1 MLVSRIIMNLLGGYE
16 SSGDDEITQTVNTIP
31 KIASS
36 SSSSS
41 SSRSTSYTPF
51 SGNLLNQGFVAA
63 KKRRATTFSSLP
75 VEIQN
80 ALARGST
87 SQDSDSEDELSGAR
101 TASLKERKPFQSG
114 INLIDLLPLPKAAA
128 IDSNKGGNK
137 SVIRP
142 PFRLPVA
149 REDVVR
155 VSKSS
160 IMTGAEVGSEN
171 YDDSDEQ
178 HVGSMITAVTQE
190 PTGGS
195 MFSLS
200 NPTTFGATK
209 GIGKICSLD
218 YNGPFATSSLGSA
231 YTSFENNADE
241 SASFPGN
248 LYRPS
253 ATSLAPFS
261 SSRYDSAESSSS
273 TVTRNNSDATEISTE
288 PDYGNGS
295 IARKRKERD
304 IEQQLIS
311 GNLDAIESG
320 NNGIKVV
327 RASKDWDAHAYT
339 TQKENE
345 AELHRAFFA
354 AKGGA
359 KAIAPVS
366 KMQGRKHQINS
377 LVMQAAKTEMALLN
391 AKGERNLSKQETRGK
406 YGW

>member
-1 MLVSRIIMNLLGGYE
+1 MNLLGGYE
-16 SSGDDEITQTVNTIP
+16 SSGDDEKTQTDNTIP

-41 SSRSTSYTPF
+41 SSSSTSYPAIN
-51 SGNLLNQGFVAA
+51 GNPLKQGLVAA

-87 SQDSDSEDELSGAR
+87 SQDSDSEDELSDAR
-101 TASLKERKPFQSG
+101 TASLRERKPFQSG

-128 IDSNKGGNK
+128 FDSNKGGNK
-137 SVIRP
+137 TVLRP
-142 PFRLPVA
+142 PLRLPVA

-155 VSKSS
+155 VTKSS
-160 IMTGAEVGSEN
+160 IITGAEVGLESCN
-171 YDDSDEQ
+171 DSDEQ
-178 HVGSMITAVTQE
+178 HVGSMISAVTQE

-200 NPTTFGATK
+200 NPTSFGVTK
-209 GIGKICSLD
+209 GIGKNSSVAH
-218 YNGPFATSSLGSA
+218 NGPFVNLSLGSA

-241 SASFPGN
+241 AVSFPGN

-253 ATSLAPFS
+253 ASSSAPFS
-261 SSRYDSAESSSS
+261 SSRYDSTESSSS
-273 TVTRNNSDATEISTE
+273 TVARNNSDSAEIFTEQE
-288 PDYGNGS
+288 YGNGT

-311 GNLDAIESG
+311 GNLDAIQSG

-377 LVMQAAKTEMALLN
+377 LVMQAANHRCFLPT
-391 AKGERNLSKQETRGK
+391 
-406 YGW
+406 

>member
-1 MLVSRIIMNLLGGYE
+1 MNLLGGYE
-16 SSGDDEITQTVNTIP
+16 SSGDDEKTQTDNTIP

-41 SSRSTSYTPF
+41 SSSSTSYPAIN
-51 SGNLLNQGFVAA
+51 GNSLKQGLVAA

-87 SQDSDSEDELSGAR
+87 SQDSDSEDELSDAR
-101 TASLKERKPFQSG
+101 TASLRERKPFQNG

-128 IDSNKGGNK
+128 FDSNKGGNK
-137 SVIRP
+137 SVLRP
-142 PFRLPVA
+142 PLRLPVA

-155 VSKSS
+155 VSKRS
-160 IMTGAEVGSEN
+160 IINGTEVGSESYN
-171 YDDSDEQ
+171 DSDEQ
-178 HVGSMITAVTQE
+178 HVGSMISAVTQE

-200 NPTTFGATK
+200 NSTSFGATK
-209 GIGKICSLD
+209 GIGKIFSLD
-218 YNGPFATSSLGSA
+218 HKGPFANSSLGSA
-231 YTSFENNADE
+231 YTSFENDADE
-241 SASFPGN
+241 TVSFPGN

-253 ATSLAPFS
+253 ASSLAPFS
-261 SSRYDSAESSSS
+261 SSRYESTESSSS
-273 TVTRNNSDATEISTE
+273 SVTRDSSDATEISTE
-288 PDYGNGS
+288 QEYGNGS

-311 GNLDAIESG
+311 GNLDAIQSG